1 MISFIYSSFKIILY
15 FQEIVCTSMAMCFS
29 NNKQIYPYAYCAS
42 LVCFTVELLHLSMIQ
57 NCFDHIK
64 PGICF
69 KNTHTHKIKIELLF
83 SSSLL
88 HILGPLSMFHQ
99 SMNQLSS
106 LLTWDIYCL
115 YQNPQKIDSNHQ
127 IWKSYMWYTSIE
139 VRTLVY

>member
-1 MISFIYSSFKIILY
+1 MFFRYLCNYLPLEKGGALHLPFP
-15 FQEIVCTSMAMCFS
+15 QGCFV
-29 NNKQIYPYAYCAS
+29 PS
-42 LVCFTVELLHLSMIQ
+42 LVEIGPVVLEKKMKMWKVYDNDNDDGQQTD
-57 NCFDHIK
+57 FDQ
-64 PGICF
+64 
-69 KNTHTHKIKIELLF
+69 KNTHIHKIKIELLF

-139 VRTLVY
+139 VCTLVY

>member
-15 FQEIVCTSMAMCFS
+15 FQEIVCTSMAMCYS

-69 KNTHTHKIKIELLF
+69 KNTHTHTQNKNRTSFFIFITTYTRSSFYVPSIYESTLLITYLRYLL
-83 SSSLL
+83 SL
-88 HILGPLSMFHQ
+88 P
-99 SMNQLSS
+99 
-106 LLTWDIYCL
+106 
-115 YQNPQKIDSNHQ
+115 
-127 IWKSYMWYTSIE
+127 KSTKN
-139 VRTLVY
+139 